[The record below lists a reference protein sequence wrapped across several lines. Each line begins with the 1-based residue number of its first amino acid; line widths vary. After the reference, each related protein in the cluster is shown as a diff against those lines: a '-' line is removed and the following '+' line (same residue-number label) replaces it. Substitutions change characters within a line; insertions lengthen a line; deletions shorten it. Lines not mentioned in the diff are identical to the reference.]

1 MYTIVKKALVV
12 MALVSLVAVSANA
25 AYYGAPIRLRT
36 HYNTL
41 RTDVDCKEI
50 FRGGVYLADGQLVS
64 DVTSKVTSDVIS
76 EVTSDVTSDVTSR
89 SASKSASPTT
99 SRVSSRVSS
108 GVSSRVSSKVTSQV
122 ALPARLQYAI
132 RKACKL

>member
-1 MYTIVKKALVV
+1 MHTIVKKALVV

-41 RTDVDCKEI
+41 RADVDCKDV
-50 FRGGVYLADGQLVS
+50 FKSGVYLSEGQLVS
-64 DVTSKVTSDVIS
+64 NVTSKVTST
-76 EVTSDVTSDVTSR
+76 VTSHPTSR
-89 SASKSASPTT
+89 ST
-99 SRVSSRVSS
+99 SHT
-108 GVSSRVSSKVTSQV
+108 SSRVSSKVTSKV

-132 RKACKL
+132 KKACKL